1 MKFFRNS
8 SFGCPVIRSFLI
20 VVTILLLGACAKE
33 VGKGQALTQL
43 DRLETGLTRGA
54 SKKSDVL
61 FLLGEPDGSG
71 GALFPTASSPN
82 DIWYYEAT
90 KASLSNLD
98 QRVLL
103 IYFEED
109 LYAGY
114 QWFTNKAEIEM
125 Q

>member
-1 MKFFRNS
+1 M
-8 SFGCPVIRSFLI
+8 
-20 VVTILLLGACAKE
+20 GACAKE
-33 VGKGQALTQL
+33 AGKGQALTQL
-43 DRLETGLTRGA
+43 DRLETDLTRGV

-71 GALFPTASSPN
+71 GALFPTASNSN
-82 DIWYYEAT
+82 DVWYYEAT

-103 IYFEED
+103 IYFEEERF
-109 LYAGY
+109 AGY